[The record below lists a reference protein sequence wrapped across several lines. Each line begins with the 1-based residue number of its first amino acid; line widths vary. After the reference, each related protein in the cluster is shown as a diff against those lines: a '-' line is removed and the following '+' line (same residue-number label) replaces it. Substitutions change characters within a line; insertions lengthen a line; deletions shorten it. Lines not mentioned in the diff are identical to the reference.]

1 MACRQILETATL
13 SDSPVYPIRA
23 LTIDTSR
30 SFLPLES
37 LRRTIDAMA
46 MNKLNTLHW
55 HVTDT
60 QSFPIEV
67 ASEPRMAQYGAYSP
81 EQVYSAQ
88 EVAQLVQY
96 GRQRG
101 VRLMPELDAP
111 AHVGYGWQW
120 GEQAGLG
127 RLAVCVGEV
136 SACTLSAL
144 WGQQPASFVLV
155 LYFCGTTGH
164 SADVPHVRTVSIV

>member
-46 MNKLNTLHW
+46 MNKLNRLHW

-136 SACTLSAL
+136 SACRPKSCK
-144 WGQQPASFVLV
+144 
-155 LYFCGTTGH
+155 YFGKGFRGGFKRCI
-164 SADVPHVRTVSIV
+164 SVAAR